1 MSHQST
7 IGWLTQPTN
16 TSTITPFQKKFST
29 RSGGATADLVLNTA
43 PKKVRQLPFA
53 EIYTEK
59 QGKDLLKRL
68 EESHPSWKKH
78 TKKVSGKA
86 PHGYLVSLF

>member
-1 MSHQST
+1 MKHD
-7 IGWLTQPTN
+7 WLAN
-16 TSTITPFQKKFST
+16 AAYDYVREYPFSDKKFSA
-29 RSGGATADLVLNTA
+29 RCRGATADLVLNTA

-53 EIYTEK
+53 EVYTEK
-59 QGKDLLKRL
+59 QGKDLLKMI

-86 PHGYLVSLF
+86 QYGYLVSMF